1 MTGFTD
7 RPVVVVAGVGQIGSR
22 HLQGLASSTLDLEI
36 HLVDPSSAA
45 LDIATE
51 RWASSSGEAPE
62 GRLRRHE
69 SCHGLPPRVDVAVVA
84 ATAEIRPI
92 LVRELRESAVVQY
105 WVLEKVLAQNLAGLD
120 DLLASTADAA
130 GAWVNAPRRIIDWY
144 RRIGE
149 AGAAQGPVEIVVDGG
164 GWGMACNAVHFLD
177 LCAWWSG
184 GRIDTVDTAGLSPE
198 WLPARRP
205 GKFEISG
212 MMEVRFTS
220 GSRVLLRDAGGDEPL
235 TISVNSA
242 NHEWHIQESV
252 GRAVRSDGRR
262 DEGRLTL
269 QSELTG
275 GLVDSL
281 LRSGGC
287 GLPTLAEGVDLHR
300 PFLSAMLDHWR
311 ATGHPGAQS
320 VPIT

>member
-1 MTGFTD
+1 MTD
-7 RPVVVVAGVGQIGSR
+7 HVVTAHDSLKDTPR
-22 HLQGLASSTLDLEI
+22 ELDLAI
-36 HLVDPSSAA
+36 VATTASVRPT
-45 LDIATE
+45 ATE
-51 RWASSSGEAPE
+51 QIANHADIQMW
-62 GRLRRHE
+62 
-69 SCHGLPPRVDVAVVA
+69 
-84 ATAEIRPI
+84 I
-92 LVRELRESAVVQY
+92 
-105 WVLEKVLAQNLAGLD
+105 LEKVLAQNLAGLD
-120 DLLASTADAA
+120 DLLVSTADAT
-130 GAWVNAPRRIIDWY
+130 GAWVNTPRRIIDWY

-149 AGAAQGPVEIVVDGG
+149 AGAAQSPVEIVVDGG
-164 GWGMACNAVHFLD
+164 GWGMACNAIHFLD

-205 GKFEISG
+205 GNFEISG

-220 GSRVLLRDAGGDEPL
+220 NSSVLLRDAGGSEPL

-242 NHEWHIQESV
+242 NHKWHIQESE

-262 DEGRLTL
+262 DDGRLTL

-311 ATGHPGAQS
+311 AAGHPGAQS

>member
-1 MTGFTD
+1 MVTSTSTILI
-7 RPVVVVAGVGQIGSR
+7 AGAGQLGSR
-22 HLQGLASSTLDLEI
+22 YLQGLATCSTNLRIFVQDPDSSARASAISRWEAAGGPMTGHVVTAHASVDDIPRELDLAI
-36 HLVDPSSAA
+36 VATTASVRPTATKQ
-45 LDIATE
+45 IADHADTQM
-51 RWASSSGEAPE
+51 W
-62 GRLRRHE
+62 
-69 SCHGLPPRVDVAVVA
+69 
-84 ATAEIRPI
+84 I
-92 LVRELRESAVVQY
+92 
-105 WVLEKVLAQNLAGLD
+105 LEKVLAQNLAGLD
-120 DLLASTADAA
+120 DLLVSTADAT
-130 GAWVNAPRRIIDWY
+130 GAWVNTPRRIIDWY
-144 RRIGE
+144 RRIGD
-149 AGAAQGPVEIVVDGG
+149 AGGAQGPVEIVVAGG

-184 GRIDTVDTAGLSPE
+184 GRIDKVDTAGLSPK

-205 GKFEISG
+205 GNFEISG
-212 MMEVRFTS
+212 IMEVQFTS
-220 GSRVLLRDAGGDEPL
+220 NSSVLLRDAGGDEPL

-242 NHEWHIQESV
+242 NHNWHIQESE

-262 DEGRLTL
+262 DDGQLTL

-311 ATGHPGAQS
+311 AAGHAGAQS

>member
-1 MTGFTD
+1 MTDFID

-45 LDIATE
+45 LDTATE
-51 RWASSSGEAPE
+51 RWASSSGEASE
-62 GRLRRHE
+62 GRLRLHK

-92 LVRELRESAVVQY
+92 LVRELRESAEVQY

-120 DLLASTADAA
+120 DLLASTADAV
-130 GAWVNAPRRIIDWY
+130 GAWVNTPRRIIDWY

-149 AGAAQGPVEIVVDGG
+149 AGAAQAPVEIVVDGG

-205 GKFEISG
+205 GNFEISG

-220 GSRVLLRDAGGDEPL
+220 GSRVLLQDAGGDEPL
-235 TISVNSA
+235 TISVSSA
-242 NHEWHIQESV
+242 NHEWNIQESV

-262 DEGRLTL
+262 DDGRLTL

-275 GLVDSL
+275 GLVDNL

-300 PFLSAMLDHWR
+300 PFLSAMLNHWR